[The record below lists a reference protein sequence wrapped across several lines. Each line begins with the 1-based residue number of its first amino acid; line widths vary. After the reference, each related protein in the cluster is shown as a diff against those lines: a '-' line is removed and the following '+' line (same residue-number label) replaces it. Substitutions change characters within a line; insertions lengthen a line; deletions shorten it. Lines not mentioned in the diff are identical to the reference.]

1 MEECGGIRQPPQAG
15 IRGHGFIAPLGSD
28 ALGSVDRRGRHVMS
42 VATSISPRTFLILG
56 RVSNLPTVWSNCLCG
71 WWLSGGGQWGS
82 FLVLCLGAS
91 LLYVGGMYLNDA
103 FDADF
108 DRARRSN
115 RPIPQGLISERL
127 VWMAGVCQL
136 AAGWALVAS
145 LGKGPAVWGLALV
158 GAILVY
164 DAVHKAVSFAP
175 VLMALC
181 RVFLV
186 ILAGATGDM
195 GVSGLG
201 VWSAVVLG
209 CWIVGLSY
217 LARRESDAHA
227 LVRFWPVL
235 ALAAPL
241 LLAVLANPGPTQ
253 ARAWIIGLLLAA
265 WAWRCIRF
273 TFPPPGTQRNIVK
286 TVSGLLAGICLV
298 DLLAVA
304 PGFGLGLAFV
314 SLFAASLL
322 FQRYVPAT

>member
-1 MEECGGIRQPPQAG
+1 M
-15 IRGHGFIAPLGSD
+15 
-28 ALGSVDRRGRHVMS
+28 
-42 VATSISPRTFLILG
+42 
-56 RVSNLPTVWSNCLCG
+56 
-71 WWLSGGGQWGS
+71 
-82 FLVLCLGAS
+82 
-91 LLYVGGMYLNDA
+91 LYVGGMYLNDA
-103 FDADF
+103 FDANF

-115 RPIPQGLISERL
+115 RPIPQGLIPERL
-127 VWMAGVCQL
+127 VWVAGFCQL

-145 LGKGPAVWGLALV
+145 LGKVPAAWGLALV

-164 DAVHKAVSFAP
+164 DAFHKAVSFAP

-186 ILAGATGDM
+186 IMAGATGDT
-195 GVSGLG
+195 GITGLG

-217 LARRESDAHA
+217 LARRESDEHA
-227 LVRFWPVL
+227 LVRFSPVL
-235 ALAAPL
+235 ALAVPL
-241 LLAVLANPGPTQ
+241 VLAVLANPGPTRW
-253 ARAWIIGLLLAA
+253 RAWVIGLLLVV

-273 TFPPPGTQRNIVK
+273 TWTPPGTPRNIGK

-314 SLFAASLL
+314 AMFAASLL